1 MYIFTQVSIQSTSKP
16 FTYGLCLQNLGQDTV
31 SNYIGREPSGQVFN
45 NLALNPEGLPHNPMV
60 NSGAIMSAA
69 LLIYKG
75 FDTILIPAYS
85 LIITLCLQWTPRPRS
100 LTSSR

>member
-1 MYIFTQVSIQSTSKP
+1 MSIQSTSKP

-75 FDTILIPAYS
+75 CRIYLPSYS
-85 LIITLCLQWTPRPRS
+85 SNVTLCLPLQWTPRPRS

>member
-1 MYIFTQVSIQSTSKP
+1 MQTISNDDQCCSSCIYCGQVSIQSTSKP

-75 FDTILIPAYS
+75 CSIYIH
-85 LIITLCLQWTPRPRS
+85 Q
-100 LTSSR
+100 LTSQFN

>member
-1 MYIFTQVSIQSTSKP
+1 MSIQSTSKP

-75 FDTILIPAYS
+75 CRIYLPTYS
-85 LIITLCLQWTPRPRS
+85 STVTLCLQWTPRPRS